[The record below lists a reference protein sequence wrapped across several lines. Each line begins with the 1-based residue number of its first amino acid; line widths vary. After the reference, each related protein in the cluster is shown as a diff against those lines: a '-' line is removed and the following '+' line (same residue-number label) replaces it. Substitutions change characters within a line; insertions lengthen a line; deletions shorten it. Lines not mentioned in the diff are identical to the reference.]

1 MGRKI
6 ALSENDID
14 TAVIDL
20 RQVLSQLRLGVD
32 SKVRMDFAKYL
43 KCENRTAT
51 IVFTEKAWF
60 KMQMLIMKFDSEVA
74 WHGVA
79 YRDDDP
85 NSDVYRITDIIV
97 YPQKVTGTNVE
108 TDQKPYEMWL
118 MSQEDEVFNNM
129 RMHGHSHVDMPP
141 MPSSV
146 DLQHRE
152 DLLEKL
158 KDDMFYIFLIFN
170 KSNTYTAAIYDY
182 GKNVYFDTNDID
194 IEVEGDENDNIVDF
208 LDAADA
214 LVKPVPVTP
223 VYGHNYK
230 NYSSSSYNSSSYN
243 QSKSSKPS
251 DSKLDTKKDNP
262 KKGKRK
268 ETSSKDYG
276 GYHNGYA
283 DDYEDYGWGGD
294 NYGGWY

>member
-79 YRDDDP
+79 YRDEDP
-85 NSDVYRITDIIV
+85 NSDIYRITDIIV
-97 YPQKVTGTNVE
+97 YPQKVTGANVE

-118 MSQEDEVFNNM
+118 MAQEDEVFNNM
-129 RMHGHSHVDMPP
+129 RMHGHSHVDMQST
-141 MPSSV
+141 PSSV

-194 IEVEGDENDNIVDF
+194 IEVEGDEGDNIVDF
-208 LDAADA
+208 LDTAET
-214 LVKPVPVTP
+214 LVKPLTVTP
-223 VYGHNYK
+223 TYGHNYK
-230 NYSSSSYNSSSYN
+230 DYRSSYN

-251 DSKLDTKKDNP
+251 DSKLDHKDDNS
-262 KKGKRK
+262 KKGRRK
-268 ETSSKDYG
+268 ESSKDYG

-283 DDYEDYGWGGD
+283 GDYGDYGWGED
-294 NYGGWY
+294 SYGGWY